1 MNACVH
7 SDHGDVYGTVYG
19 GNNHAGDEG
28 DDICD
33 GAYNIDV
40 FYSNGGDTFSI
51 RDDGELDGNIH
62 RLCNV

>member
-7 SDHGDVYGTVYG
+7 SDHGDVYG
-19 GNNHAGDEG
+19 GNNHAGDG
-28 DDICD
+28 GNDSYD

-51 RDDGELDGNIH
+51 RDDGELGGNIR
-62 RLCNV
+62 RL